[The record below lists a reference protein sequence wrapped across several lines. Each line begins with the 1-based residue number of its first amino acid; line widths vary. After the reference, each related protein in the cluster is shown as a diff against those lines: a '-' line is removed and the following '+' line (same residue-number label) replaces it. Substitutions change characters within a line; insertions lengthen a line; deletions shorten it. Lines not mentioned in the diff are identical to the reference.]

1 VKGGAVVLGLA
12 IALSGCG
19 GSAANSGELEVTDS
33 TLRAGQI
40 ALVVRNSG
48 EEAARIAQV
57 IVNDAFVDFSA
68 SRARLPAGVTST
80 VTVPYHWIKGENYEI
95 RLMLS
100 TGRTVD
106 YELED
111 AA

>member
-1 VKGGAVVLGLA
+1 VKIAPLTLALAVA
-12 IALSGCG
+12 ASGCG
-19 GSAANSGELEVTDS
+19 GGSSSGELEVTQS
-33 TLRAGQI
+33 TLRAGRI

-57 IVNDAFVDFSA
+57 IVNDAFVDFKA
-68 SRARLPAGVTST
+68 SRARLPVGTMST

-106 YELED
+106 YEVED
-111 AA
+111 AS

>member
-1 VKGGAVVLGLA
+1 VKGAAVALGLA

-19 GSAANSGELEVTDS
+19 GGAANSGELEVTNS

-68 SRARLPAGVTST
+68 SRARLPTGTVST

-111 AA
+111 AS

>member
-1 VKGGAVVLGLA
+1 MKLALLAVTLA
-12 IALSGCG
+12 VAASGCG
-19 GSAANSGELEVTDS
+19 GGSSSGELEVTQS
-33 TLRAGQI
+33 TLRAGRI

-57 IVNDAFVDFSA
+57 IVNDAFVDFHA
-68 SRARLPAGVTST
+68 SRARLPAGTTST
-80 VTVPYHWIKGENYEI
+80 VTVPYHWIKGESYEI

-106 YELED
+106 YEVED
-111 AA
+111 AS

>member
-1 VKGGAVVLGLA
+1 MKIVPVALALAVVA
-12 IALSGCG
+12 SGCG
-19 GSAANSGELEVTDS
+19 GSSRSGELQVTAS
-33 TLRAGQI
+33 TLHAGRI

-57 IVNDAFVDFSA
+57 IVNDAFVGFKA
-68 SRARLPAGVTST
+68 SRVRLSAGTTST

-106 YELED
+106 YEVED
-111 AA
+111 AS

>member
-1 VKGGAVVLGLA
+1 MKTALLTLALAVA
-12 IALSGCG
+12 ASGCG
-19 GSAANSGELEVTDS
+19 SGGSSGDLEVTAS
-33 TLRAGQI
+33 TLRAGRI

-68 SRARLPAGVTST
+68 SGARLPSGTTST

-106 YELED
+106 YEVED
-111 AA
+111 AS

>member
-1 VKGGAVVLGLA
+1 VRTAAVALVLA
-12 IALSGCG
+12 VAASGCG
-19 GSAANSGELEVTDS
+19 SSSTGGELQVTES

-40 ALVVRNSG
+40 ALVVRNGG

-57 IVNDAFVDFSA
+57 IVNDAFVDFQA
-68 SRARLPAGVTST
+68 SRARLPTGTAST
-80 VTVPYHWIKGENYEI
+80 VTVPYRWIKGESYEI

-100 TGRTVD
+100 TGGTVD
-106 YELED
+106 YEIEE

>member
-1 VKGGAVVLGLA
+1 MKLALLTLALAVA
-12 IALSGCG
+12 ASGCG
-19 GSAANSGELEVTDS
+19 GGSGSGELEVTQS
-33 TLRAGQI
+33 TLRAGRI

-68 SRARLPAGVTST
+68 SRARLPVGTTST

-100 TGRTVD
+100 TGRTLD
-106 YELED
+106 YEVEH
-111 AA
+111 AS

>member
-1 VKGGAVVLGLA
+1 MKTALLTLA
-12 IALSGCG
+12 LALAASGCG
-19 GSAANSGELEVTDS
+19 SGGSSDELEVTAS
-33 TLRAGQI
+33 TLRAGRI

-68 SRARLPAGVTST
+68 SRARLPSGTTST

-106 YELED
+106 YEVED
-111 AA
+111 AS

>member
-1 VKGGAVVLGLA
+1 MKVALLALALAVA
-12 IALSGCG
+12 ASGCG
-19 GSAANSGELEVTDS
+19 GGSSNSGELQVTES
-33 TLRAGQI
+33 ALSAGQI

-57 IVNDAFVDFSA
+57 IVNDAFVDLSA
-68 SRARLPAGVTST
+68 SRARLPAGTSST
-80 VTVPYHWIKGENYEI
+80 VTVTYDWIKGENYEI
-95 RLMLS
+95 RLLLS